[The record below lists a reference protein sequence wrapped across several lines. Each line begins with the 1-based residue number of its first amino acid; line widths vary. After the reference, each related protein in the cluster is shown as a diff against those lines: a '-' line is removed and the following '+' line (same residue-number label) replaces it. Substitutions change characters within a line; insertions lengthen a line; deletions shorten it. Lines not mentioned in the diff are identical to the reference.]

1 MGIAAKIIAIL
12 IVFGALIGGY
22 LMEGGTLGSLFHPSE
37 LVIILGIA
45 LGAWMAATPISVWA
59 KTFMFVGRYFA
70 GEKVGRELYRETIGL
85 LYDLS
90 RLARAEGMLALDGHL
105 IDPDSSPIFNA
116 HPLVLKY
123 PELCDFIVRNLNYM
137 LLNPPKSEDFSDF
150 LQDQV
155 ERYVDMLMEVPR
167 ASGKVSDWLP
177 GFGIVAAVLGVIL
190 AMGLLGG
197 DMDVAKIGQAIG
209 AALVGTL
216 TGVFFAFAI
225 VAPFTHAVEVMI
237 RQERGLFEMAAAML
251 TAFYHGV
258 SPQIMREIGRQLT
271 PPSLRDEGAETD

>member
-1 MGIAAKIIAIL
+1 MGIAVKILAIL
-12 IVFGALIGGY
+12 IVFGSLIGGF
-22 LMEGGTLGSLFHPSE
+22 LLEGGSLVSLLHPSE
-37 LVIILGIA
+37 LLIIVGMAI
-45 LGAWMAATPISVWA
+45 GAWMASTPISVWK

-70 GEKVGRELYRETIGL
+70 GEKVGQALYKETVEL
-85 LYDLS
+85 LYDLG
-90 RLARAEGMLALDGHL
+90 RLARADGMLALEGHL
-105 IDPDSSPIFNA
+105 TNPEGSPIFNA

-123 PELCDFIVRNLNYM
+123 PELKDFIVRNLNYT
-137 LLNPPKSEDFSDF
+137 LLNPPASEDFGAL

-155 ERYVDMLMEVPR
+155 DRYVDALMEVPR

-197 DMDVAKIGQAIG
+197 EMDVAKIGEAIG

-237 RQERGLFEMAAAML
+237 RQERGLFEMAAAMME
-251 TAFYHGV
+251 AFYHGV
-258 SPQIMREIGRQLT
+258 SPRIMREIGMQLT
-271 PPSLRDEGAETD
+271 PPNLRDDAEN